1 MPRPS
6 PRHLFFAR
14 PHTRQPLF
22 FRRQRPLWLYNIK
35 HLTRLPPRVYF
46 PPSMAVVH
54 PFQKPEADEPPALHD
69 RAMDNLRFIR
79 EAMERASSFT
89 AVPGWGQVAIGVTA
103 LFAAL
108 VASQQKSFAEWIAV
122 WLTEAAVSTAI
133 AGWTM
138 YRKAH
143 ASDTSLLSRPGRKL
157 IINLSPP
164 MIVAALLTVVF
175 YRAGLTGLL
184 PGLWLLLYGTGVV
197 TGGAFSVRPVPFM
210 GLCFMFVGA
219 GALFLPASWGNAL
232 MAAGFGLLHI
242 IFGLHIARNYGG

>member
-1 MPRPS
+1 
-6 PRHLFFAR
+6 
-14 PHTRQPLF
+14 
-22 FRRQRPLWLYNIK
+22 
-35 HLTRLPPRVYF
+35 
-46 PPSMAVVH
+46 
-54 PFQKPEADEPPALHD
+54 
-69 RAMDNLRFIR
+69 MDNLRFIR

-108 VASQQKSFAEWIAV
+108 VASQQKSFVDWLVV
-122 WLTEAAVSTAI
+122 WLVEALVALAVA
-133 AGWTM
+133 AWTM

-143 ASDTSLLSRPGRKL
+143 ASDTPLLSQPGRKL

-164 MIVAALLTVVF
+164 MFVGVLLTIVF
-175 YRAGLTGLL
+175 YRAGLTGSL

-197 TGGAFSVRPVPFM
+197 TGGAFSVRPVPVM

-219 GALFLPASWGNAL
+219 GALFCPAAWGDAF

-242 IFGLHIARNYGG
+242 IFGLFIARNYGG